1 METIYSNNDW
11 RSYSLAHSGRLGQ
24 KWGVKHGP
32 PYPLGERQ
40 LTGAYRKNGGVSKSA
55 AERDG
60 VRPGAGSTNG
70 RTTKGANPFSR
81 YPLSREG
88 YRAEFPLA
96 SALERNK
103 KDSDKTEKA
112 EKRTSLLDKMKAA
125 KAKKEADRAAKDEAA
140 AKAKKDADRLAN
152 LEKARAQKAEKK
164 RLAEEYEKE
173 QKDFQERAQKAI
185 DEGDKEWAMENF
197 SKLTNKQIDDVI
209 RRADLNMKLDAA
221 GPKEKDGWDK
231 MDEFVK
237 KVGKVRDWVNDGTKT
252 WNTIAKINNSINPNL
267 ELPVIKDPFNNNQN
281 QGPDA
286 KEKARREKVEKAI
299 RSGDAKKIAQLLP
312 EMKTNEVEE
321 ANKRIN
327 NANNIKNAAK
337 QNNKQNNKDDQQ
349 SKSDKESKKKEQERR
364 DKVRNAIN
372 SGDISKIEKEL
383 PNMTSEEVQEAVDR
397 MTNLETL
404 NNMAKNKKP

>member
-11 RSYSLAHSGRLGQ
+11 RSYSLAHSGRLGM
-24 KWGVKHGP
+24 KWHVKNGP
-32 PYPLGERQ
+32 PYPLGKSQ
-40 LTGAYRKNGGVSKSA
+40 LTGAYKRNGGLSESA

-60 VRPGAGSTNG
+60 ERPGAGAIKSENG
-70 RTTKGANPFSR
+70 RSSRGLGSR

-96 SALERNK
+96 SALERKK
-103 KDSDKTEKA
+103 KDGDETAKT

-125 KAKKEADRAAKDEAA
+125 KAKKEADRAADKVVKDEAA

-173 QKDFQERAQKAI
+173 QKAFQDRAQKAI

-209 RRADLNMKLDAA
+209 RRADLNQKLDAA

-237 KVGKVRDWVNDGTKT
+237 KVGKVRNWVEDGTKT
-252 WNTIAKINNSINPNL
+252 WNTIAKINNSINSNTQ
-267 ELPVIKDPFNNNQN
+267 LPLIKNPFDQNQN
-281 QGPDA
+281 QGPDP
-286 KEKARREKVEKAI
+286 KEKARRERIDKAMK
-299 RSGDAKKIAQLLP
+299 SGDP
-312 EMKTNEVEE
+312 
-321 ANKRIN
+321 
-327 NANNIKNAAK
+327 K
-337 QNNKQNNKDDQQ
+337 Q
-349 SKSDKESKKKEQERR
+349 
-364 DKVRNAIN
+364 
-372 SGDISKIEKEL
+372 IEKEL
-383 PNMTSEEVQEAVDR
+383 PNMTSNEVNDAINRLRNEQAIR
-397 MTNLETL
+397 ET
-404 NNMAKNKKP
+404 ARTGKAPSKRK